1 VVYKSNGR
9 GSVLTEAL
17 HSVMPAWIPGSNVTE
32 LKGVS
37 ELIDGG
43 ALYNLDIR
51 QRAGTGWGT

>member
-1 VVYKSNGR
+1 
-9 GSVLTEAL
+9 
-17 HSVMPAWIPGSNVTE
+17 MPAWIPGSNVTE